1 MKRILLSLIIGVAL
15 IVIFVLLLFMFQVR
29 TSEVAVVTTF
39 GRPTRPLVEAG
50 PYFKWPWPIQKVYKF
65 DKRIQTFEDKFTEDL
80 TADGINLNTMVYVGW
95 RITDPQAFFPKFP
108 GGSVTE
114 AEKML
119 EGMLR
124 SAKSG
129 VVGRHS
135 LSDFVNANRDDLK
148 FDAIEE
154 EMKAAVQT
162 QLQTNLTGIQVE
174 FLGIKKLGLPESVT
188 QTVFD
193 QMTSERK
200 VLADKLQYEGE
211 AEAQKIRSAADRQAA
226 EILANAEG
234 EATRI
239 RGEGEAAAAESLP
252 VFQKNPELAKFL
264 LRMEALE
271 QSLQN
276 RSTLIF
282 DQHTPPFDVFQGF
295 NTNRSGK

>member
-39 GRPTRPLVEAG
+39 GRPTRPLVESG

-154 EMKAAVQT
+154 EMKAAVQS

-271 QSLQN
+271 HSLQN